1 MIAKINQLLQEVEAL
16 KAANAEELEAL
27 RIKYLSKKGAINDL
41 MADFRNVTAEQ
52 KKEVGMRLNELK
64 NKAQEKIATLKEQFE
79 SQDTGCDDIDLT
91 RSAYPV
97 ELGTRHPLSI
107 VRNEIIDI
115 FARMGFN
122 IADGPEMED
131 DWHVFS
137 SMNFAEDHPARD
149 MQDTFFIENDTENV
163 SHSIILRTHTS
174 SVQSRVMETTQPPI
188 RVLCPGRVYR
198 NEAISYRAH
207 AFFHQVEALY
217 VDRNVSFTD
226 LKQALLLFAQEM
238 FGSDTKIRLRPSY
251 FPFTEPSAEMDIS
264 CNICGGKGCPFCKH
278 TGWVE
283 ILGCGMVDP
292 NVLELNGIDSKVY
305 SGYALGMGI
314 ERITNLKY
322 QVKDLRMFSENDTR
336 FLKEFESAY

>member
-1 MIAKINQLLQEVEAL
+1 
-16 KAANAEELEAL
+16 
-27 RIKYLSKKGAINDL
+27 
-41 MADFRNVTAEQ
+41 MADFRNVAAEQ

-64 NKAQEKIATLKEQFE
+64 NKAQEKIAALKEQFE

-217 VDRNVSFTD
+217 VDRNVSFND

>member
-1 MIAKINQLLQEVEAL
+1 
-16 KAANAEELEAL
+16 
-27 RIKYLSKKGAINDL
+27 
-41 MADFRNVTAEQ
+41 MADFRNVAARTEKRGGYALERTEKQ
-52 KKEVGMRLNELK
+52 KHKKRLPLC
-64 NKAQEKIATLKEQFE
+64 KEQFE

-91 RSAYPV
+91 RSAYPI

-278 TGWVE
+278 TGW
-283 ILGCGMVDP
+283 
-292 NVLELNGIDSKVY
+292 
-305 SGYALGMGI
+305 
-314 ERITNLKY
+314 
-322 QVKDLRMFSENDTR
+322 
-336 FLKEFESAY
+336 